1 MNDTAPA
8 KPTDKNAVRE
18 TMESTYR
25 NARDAASK
33 AIETTRDATRDAVKR
48 TTQSVEANPIAM
60 LAGGIAVGMLA
71 GAFLPHSEQ
80 EKKLLG
86 PQAVDRH
93 RGGRRS
99 GCQGSRQGRA
109 RRARPQSRRGARSG
123 RQGDRRR
130 AQGIGQCRNG
140 SGGSKQ
146 AQGLK
151 QDRGGAQAA
160 RFPPPCPCQRSP
172 GRE

>member
-86 PQAVDRH
+86 PVGKRLTDTA
-93 RGGRRS
+93 
-99 GCQGSRQGRA
+99 A
-109 RRARPQSRRGARSG
+109 GA
-123 RQGDRRR
+123 
-130 AQGIGQCRNG
+130 A
-140 SGGSKQ
+140 
-146 AQGLK
+146 A
-151 QDRGGAQAA
+151 AA
-160 RFPPPCPCQRSP
+160 REAGKAELDAHDQVGKVIGGVLKALASAGTAAAEASKPKA
-172 GRE
+172 

>member
-86 PQAVDRH
+86 PVGKRLTDTA
-93 RGGRRS
+93 
-99 GCQGSRQGRA
+99 A
-109 RRARPQSRRGARSG
+109 GA
-123 RQGDRRR
+123 
-130 AQGIGQCRNG
+130 A
-140 SGGSKQ
+140 
-146 AQGLK
+146 A
-151 QDRGGAQAA
+151 AA
-160 RFPPPCPCQRSP
+160 REAGKAELDALGLNRDAAHDQVGKVIGGVLKALASAGTAAAEASKPKA
-172 GRE
+172 